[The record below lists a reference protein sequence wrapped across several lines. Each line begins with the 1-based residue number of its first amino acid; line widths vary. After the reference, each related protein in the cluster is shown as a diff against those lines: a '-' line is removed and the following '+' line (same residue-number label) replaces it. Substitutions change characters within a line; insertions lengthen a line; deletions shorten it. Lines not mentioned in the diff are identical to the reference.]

1 MVCGGGGVGKTTIAA
16 SIAIAGARVRKRVLV
31 VTIDPAKRLLQAFGF
46 ENAYLQEGG
55 EPMALSPEVKAKLGL
70 QDEAKLS
77 VAVLNPKYVLKQIL
91 EQTLTPEQGARLS
104 RTVLFTELSQMVYGL
119 QEYTAYE
126 WVTRMIQNNEFDLIV
141 LDTPPAVHAKDFF
154 GAPDKIKNLM
164 ESRVFQLFTHKK
176 NWFESMLSFNWLE
189 RLLGHSVFG
198 DSRVFFET
206 FSALR
211 LRILERCELL
221 SKFFRNDQVSVV
233 AVSTLDSSAGLELQG
248 LTQFLTSKA
257 IQVETLIVN
266 QVEVAPREE
275 QKDPREALLPPSLRE
290 KLEVLRRY
298 QESLAERDE
307 RRLNEFKKQG
317 TSSELIPIAM
327 NYAHDG
333 FEVLRMSSFQLE

>member
-1 MVCGGGGVGKTTIAA
+1 
-16 SIAIAGARVRKRVLV
+16 
-31 VTIDPAKRLLQAFGF
+31 
-46 ENAYLQEGG
+46 
-55 EPMALSPEVKAKLGL
+55 
-70 QDEAKLS
+70 
-77 VAVLNPKYVLKQIL
+77 
-91 EQTLTPEQGARLS
+91 
-104 RTVLFTELSQMVYGL
+104 
-119 QEYTAYE
+119 
-126 WVTRMIQNNEFDLIV
+126 
-141 LDTPPAVHAKDFF
+141 
-154 GAPDKIKNLM
+154 
-164 ESRVFQLFTHKK
+164 
-176 NWFESMLSFNWLE
+176 
-189 RLLGHSVFG
+189 
-198 DSRVFFET
+198 
-206 FSALR
+206 
-211 LRILERCELL
+211 
-221 SKFFRNDQVSVV
+221 VV